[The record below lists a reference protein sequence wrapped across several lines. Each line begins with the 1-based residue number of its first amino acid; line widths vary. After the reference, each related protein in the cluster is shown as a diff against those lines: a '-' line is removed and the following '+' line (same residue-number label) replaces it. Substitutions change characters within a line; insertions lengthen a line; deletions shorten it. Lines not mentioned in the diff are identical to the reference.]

1 MNRLCTLVAILSSCQ
16 ESLKPHAVCQSL
28 MHAEFTRSHF
38 VLGGPWLQAQILPL
52 SMAQDLCK
60 DI

>member
-16 ESLKPHAVCQSL
+16 ESLKPHAGCQSL
-28 MHAEFTRSHF
+28 MHAKFTTSHF
-38 VLGGPWLQAQILPL
+38 VLGEPWLQAQILPL